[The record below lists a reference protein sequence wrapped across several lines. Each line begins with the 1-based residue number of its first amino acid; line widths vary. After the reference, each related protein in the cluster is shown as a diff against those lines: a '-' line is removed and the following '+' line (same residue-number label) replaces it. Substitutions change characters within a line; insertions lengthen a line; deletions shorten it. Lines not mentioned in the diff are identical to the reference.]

1 MTEGA
6 NGARGPAEHELR
18 TLDAL
23 DPGES
28 GVIVRLAGEPA
39 IARRL
44 MELGLMPGTTVEMVR
59 RAPLGDPVELELRA
73 DPPLPPPQR
82 SRATSM
88 STPADTRPGR
98 PALREVRADALPR
111 VIAAQPRRIA
121 ILGNPN
127 AGKSTLFNALTG
139 LRQKVGNYP
148 GVTVEK
154 KTGACDLPSGR
165 RAELIDLPGSY
176 SLHPASPDE
185 VIVRDVLLGL
195 QADTPPP
202 DLIVFVVDAT
212 NLDRHLYLALQVIE
226 IGRPVILALNMM
238 DAAAAQGL
246 RIDERALEQ
255 ALGVPVVG
263 IAATRG
269 EGLGH
274 LRRLMDRDVEPS
286 HVHFRRWPAHVQRV
300 VDRLEARLPRH
311 PLLPD
316 RGRHDL
322 AMALLLDDG
331 EDDALARAADPDVL
345 DDLRILRR
353 RLDAIE
359 PGWRSDEIDGL
370 YETIEGVLARAVLE
384 KGATR
389 DVTRERIDRVLT
401 HRVWGPVLFVLLMG
415 AVFQSVFAWAQ
426 PAMDAIDW
434 AVGRFGGLIEAV
446 MPAGPLRSLVVDG
459 IIAGVGTTITFVPQ
473 IAILFFFLSVL
484 EDSGYMARAAFI
496 MDRLMGRVGLSG
508 RAFIPLL
515 SSFACAIPGIMATR
529 TIDNRRDRITT
540 MMIAP
545 FMSCSARLPV
555 YALLIGAF
563 VPNRWVGFVTLP
575 GITLFSMY
583 FLGIAAAIVVAA
595 VLKRTVLKGGK
606 PLYVMEL
613 PPYRM
618 PSWRSVVAIV
628 RERSL
633 LFLGKAGTVILAV
646 SVVLWFLASY
656 PRGGVAS
663 DAVRARIA
671 TAQQSGDAPRV
682 AALEH
687 ELAGLTLRDSFAGR
701 AGRFIEPVIR
711 PLGFDWRIGIGLITS
726 LAARE
731 VMVSTMATVFNL
743 GDVDDAAGSLRQR
756 LREATDEH
764 GHRPY
769 TPLVGIS
776 LMVFF
781 VLACQCM
788 STVAVVRRETDSWR
802 WPLFMLVMM
811 NVLAWIVSFTVFQ
824 GGRVLGLG

>member
-1 MTEGA
+1 MSS
-6 NGARGPAEHELR
+6 P
-18 TLDAL
+18 
-23 DPGES
+23 
-28 GVIVRLAGEPA
+28 
-39 IARRL
+39 
-44 MELGLMPGTTVEMVR
+44 
-59 RAPLGDPVELELRA
+59 A
-73 DPPLPPPQR
+73 DP
-82 SRATSM
+82 RA
-88 STPADTRPGR
+88 AR
-98 PALREVRADALPR
+98 PALREVPASAAPR
-111 VIAAQPRRIA
+111 PVVARPRRIA

-154 KTGACDLPSGR
+154 KTGSCGLPSGR
-165 RAELIDLPGSY
+165 RVEIIDLPGSY
-176 SLHPASPDE
+176 SLHPGSPDE

-195 QADTPPP
+195 QPDTPPP

-212 NLDRHLYLALQVIE
+212 HLDRHLYLALQVIE
-226 IGRPVILALNMM
+226 IGRPVVLALNMM
-238 DAAAAQGL
+238 DAAESQGL
-246 RIDERALEQ
+246 RIDERALEL

-263 IAATRG
+263 IVAARG
-269 EGLGH
+269 HGIGN
-274 LRRLMDRDVEPS
+274 LRRLMDREVEPS
-286 HVHFRRWPAHVQRV
+286 QVRFRRWPAHVQRV
-300 VDRLEARLPRH
+300 VTSLEARLPRH
-311 PLLPD
+311 PLLPE

-331 EDDALARAADPDVL
+331 EDDALARAALPDVL

-353 RLDAIE
+353 RLDATE
-359 PGWRSDEIDGL
+359 PGWRSDEVEGL
-370 YETIEGVLARAVLE
+370 YETIERVRSRAVIAP
-384 KGATR
+384 GAPR
-389 DVTRERIDRVLT
+389 DPARERIDRVLT
-401 HRVWGPVLFVLLMG
+401 HRVWGPAIFVLLMG

-434 AVGRFGGLIEAV
+434 LVGRFGGWVEGL
-446 MPAGPLRSLVVDG
+446 MSAGPLRSLVVDG
-459 IIAGVGTTITFVPQ
+459 VIAGVGTTITFVPQ
-473 IAILFFFLSVL
+473 IAILFLFLSIL

-496 MDRLMGRVGLSG
+496 MDRLMGKVGLSG

-583 FLGIAAAIVVAA
+583 FLGIAAAIVVAWM
-595 VLKRTVLKGGK
+595 LKRTVLRGGK

-618 PSWRSVVAIV
+618 PAWRSVVATV

-656 PRGGVAS
+656 PRGGTAIE
-663 DAVRARIA
+663 ALRGRIR
-671 TAQQSGDAPRV
+671 TAQQAGETAHA
-682 AALEH
+682 AALQR

-701 AGRFIEPVIR
+701 AGRFVEPAIR

-726 LAARE
+726 FAARE

-743 GDVDDAAGSLRQR
+743 GDAKDAAVSLRQR
-756 LREATDEH
+756 LRDATDER
-764 GHRPY
+764 GGRPY
-769 TPLVGIS
+769 TPLVGVS

-802 WPLFMLVMM
+802 WPLFMVVMM
-811 NVLAWIVSFTVFQ
+811 NTLAWVASFAVYQ
-824 GGRVLGLG
+824 GGRLLGLG